1 MTMVDR
7 ESMSPFKL
15 GLGVLWAASW
25 TALPIKMAFALLFI
39 AMGTIHLETML
50 GIVFLLLLMSPVSV
64 FAYFVL
70 TAGMDVHLGE
80 GVGLPILFLLSIPVD
95 IWALGLVARTTFLE
109 RLRVEPPDSLGSSLW
124 VRCALAGAVYIPLLW
139 FVEGQ
144 VTDIAR
150 SVSQSLLELDFLKHL
165 GVAERISLDLTLWGS
180 VSTIVL
186 ALLVG
191 IGFSIVGRFV
201 RSLANQG
208 RPAGEDY
215 RALVYKWDVMRVP
228 SDQVLML
235 GAFTSAG
242 VVLGILFWA
251 FLPST
256 TPHPHECCKPQ
267 EVKAESHIDPQKA
280 LGKAEKTLKDS
291 EVRIASL
298 EKQAEENKGKGG
310 KEKAGAKETAPKGD
324 TKPHVEAKPAPQKA
338 KP

>member
-1 MTMVDR
+1 MVDR

-15 GLGVLWAASW
+15 GLGVLWAAFW

-39 AMGTIHLETML
+39 AMGTIHLETKL
-50 GIVFLLLLMSPVSV
+50 GIVFVLLLMSPVSV

-80 GVGLPILFLLSIPVD
+80 GAGLPILFLLSIPVD

-109 RLRVEPPDSLGSSLW
+109 KLRVEPPDSLGSSLW

-139 FVEGQ
+139 YIEGQ

-150 SVSQSLLELDFLKHL
+150 SISESIFEVEFLEHL

-186 ALLVG
+186 ALLAG

-201 RSLANQG
+201 RSLANRG
-208 RPAGEDY
+208 RPAGENY
-215 RALVYKWDVMRVP
+215 QALVYKWDLMRVP
-228 SDQVLML
+228 ADQVLML
-235 GAFTSAG
+235 GAFTAAG
-242 VVLGILFWA
+242 VVLGILFWV

-267 EVKAESHIDPQKA
+267 EVKAESHLDPQRT
-280 LGKAEKTLKDS
+280 LGKAEKTFKDS

-310 KEKAGAKETAPKGD
+310 KEKAGAKESAPKGD
-324 TKPHVEAKPAPQKA
+324 TKPHVEAKPAPPKA